1 MSFVIF
7 EVGGPL
13 LRTVSDP
20 AIDVL
25 AARALEPIDAILEDV
40 AELLYEL
47 SSISHVRTS
56 GR

>member
-13 LRTVSDP
+13 LRTVGDP